1 MAELPTGWVEARLRD
16 IVEVNP
22 RRNVSGL
29 EMEAVSFVPM
39 AALDEKQG
47 EIVAAEIRGYSDV
60 SRGYTQF
67 QESDVIFAKITPS
80 MQNGKSAVARN
91 LANGIGFGSTEFHVL
106 RPVGSVLPEYL
117 WRFVRQRS
125 FRDAAQKTMK
135 GAVGQQRVPAD
146 FLADH
151 LFWLP
156 PLAEQ
161 KRIVAKVNM
170 LLARITRAREALA
183 HMPVLVETAKA
194 ALLSTAV
201 SGEVTADWRRRQKL
215 PEPTDVVLGNHVIG
229 ASYGTS
235 AKSSPSGSVP
245 VLRMGNIQDGN
256 LNWTDLVFTSDS
268 TEIKKYTLSEGD
280 VLFNRTNSPE
290 LVGKSAYFDGSRVAI
305 FAGYLIRVRC
315 DETLNPKFLT
325 FCLNSP
331 QGREYS
337 RKVRTDGV
345 SQSNINAK
353 KLQTYPLRLPS
364 LREQAEIV
372 GRLESALSTL
382 VRISENHRN
391 AIVELDTLEQQILA
405 KAFRGELVPQDPN
418 DEPAI
423 SLISRVKAEREVVKP
438 TAQDK
443 LPKARNATADTHT
456 PRKPRIDAMSKTRTD
471 DNVWHKPYLKNLLA
485 LEELIDDIDL
495 SSELGIEPSGPREP
509 EEVAQAL
516 FKKSE
521 LEIAD
526 FYKQLTWEIEAGHI
540 VDDDGKLRVA

>member
-1 MAELPTGWVEARLRD
+1 MTAELPKEWTKVRLGDVISLNYGKSLSAAKRIDGDIEVFGSNGPVGTHIEAITRGQTL
-16 IVEVNP
+16 IVGRKGSFGEVHASDAP
-22 RRNVSGL
+22 CFPIDT
-29 EMEAVSFVPM
+29 AYFVDQFD
-39 AALDEKQG
+39 ALDFQFAYYLLKQLPLKKLNRATAIPG
-47 EIVAAEIRGYSDV
+47 LNREDAYGLR
-60 SRGYTQF
+60 
-67 QESDVIFAKITPS
+67 
-80 MQNGKSAVARN
+80 
-91 LANGIGFGSTEFHVL
+91 FG
-106 RPVGSVLPEYL
+106 
-117 WRFVRQRS
+117 
-125 FRDAAQKTMK
+125 
-135 GAVGQQRVPAD
+135 
-146 FLADH
+146 
-151 LFWLP
+151 LP

-161 KRIVAKVNM
+161 KRIVAKVNS
-170 LLARITRAREALA
+170 LLARVTRIREELGCASK
-183 HMPVLVETAKA
+183 LVAMAKA
-194 ALLSTAV
+194 ELLSAAV
-201 SGEVTADWRRRQKL
+201 SGELTASWRRNQKL
-215 PEPTDVVLGNHVIG
+215 PEPLEAVLSNHVTNT
-229 ASYGTS
+229 SYGTS

-245 VLRMGNIQDGN
+245 VLRMGNIQNGELD
-256 LNWTDLVFTSDS
+256 WTDLVFTSDS
-268 TEIKKYTLSEGD
+268 TEIEKYSLSEGD

-315 DETLNPKFLT
+315 DATLDPKFLT

-337 RKVRTDGV
+337 RKVKTDGV

-372 GRLESALSTL
+372 RRLESALSTL
-382 VRISENHRN
+382 ARNNENNLN
-391 AIVELDTLEQQILA
+391 AIVELDILEQQILA

-418 DEPAI
+418 DEPA
-423 SLISRVKAEREVVKP
+423 STLLARVKAEREAAKSP
-438 TAQDK
+438 ALDR
-443 LPKARNATADTHT
+443 LPKAKRATFNTHT
-456 PRKPRIDAMSKTRTD
+456 PRTPRIDAMTKTRTD
-471 DNVWHKPYLKNLLA
+471 DNVWHKPYLKSLLA